1 MTDIEAARAST
12 RAAGN
17 HRCSGDGSNP
27 NGRDPHP
34 LRAALESLG
43 GSLSRWTV
51 MKEESD
57 PFRMDTPANHRDAE
71 WLAGRITALRVPLPI
86 HVRGLHYAL
95 LGQTRPDGSE
105 YVNTD
110 KTWEWLDRVAS
121 VARTLNYVDYESIS
135 DRRSGEP
142 VLRLWKPPVPRARV
156 YADFEPWVP
165 DADDLTPTVK
175 VEGFTGTQPYH
186 LAIFGEKSSLEPVL
200 GPIAEEYQADLFL
213 ATGDLS
219 NTMVYRLAKDADTDG
234 RPLQVFYF
242 SDCDPAGYYMSI
254 VLAHK
259 LSAFQITHFPELDFR
274 LWRVAL
280 TPEQVRAHPELP
292 STPLKDGEQR
302 KDKWRDAF
310 GIDQTEIDA
319 IATLD
324 PDLLRRIAADAIDPF
339 YDPTLGGRVRS
350 ARQDWLAEA
359 QQVLDDH
366 ISGGSGDMDAVREQV
381 ASQLAEMGD
390 QMQELIARVDVDIS
404 GIEWPELAVPE
415 HELDGDPTQGG
426 EPLCDSSWSLAD
438 RIERLQAAKRYE
450 L

>member
-142 VLRLWKPPVPRARV
+142 VL
-156 YADFEPWVP
+156 
-165 DADDLTPTVK
+165 T
-175 VEGFTGTQPYH
+175 
-186 LAIFGEKSSLEPVL
+186 
-200 GPIAEEYQADLFL
+200 
-213 ATGDLS
+213 
-219 NTMVYRLAKDADTDG
+219 
-234 RPLQVFYF
+234 
-242 SDCDPAGYYMSI
+242 
-254 VLAHK
+254 
-259 LSAFQITHFPELDFR
+259 
-274 LWRVAL
+274 
-280 TPEQVRAHPELP
+280 
-292 STPLKDGEQR
+292 
-302 KDKWRDAF
+302 
-310 GIDQTEIDA
+310 
-319 IATLD
+319 
-324 PDLLRRIAADAIDPF
+324 
-339 YDPTLGGRVRS
+339 
-350 ARQDWLAEA
+350 
-359 QQVLDDH
+359 
-366 ISGGSGDMDAVREQV
+366 
-381 ASQLAEMGD
+381 
-390 QMQELIARVDVDIS
+390 
-404 GIEWPELAVPE
+404 
-415 HELDGDPTQGG
+415 
-426 EPLCDSSWSLAD
+426 
-438 RIERLQAAKRYE
+438 
-450 L
+450 